1 VSVTGAKDVFR
12 FLYGHLELKK
22 WKEVVQKVIDI
33 ASRSGFKFQ
42 SLEIT
47 SYCYPHSRNIE
58 GEWKDES
65 HLFKILEKEAK
76 RCLKAKKDMFLDI
89 YGYFSGYFTEFT
101 FLIDAEE
108 KDVGF
113 FVESI
118 DPKWVKASKR
128 DKLKLNKLLKDFSD
142 VLGVGIEEWE
152 AEPPYNTKVKVS
164 RYGFVIGRKG
174 RGKAGRRR

>member
-1 VSVTGAKDVFR
+1 MGEKNVFR
-12 FLYGHLELKK
+12 FLYSHLELKK
-22 WKEVVQKVIDI
+22 WKEIVQKVLDVDSK
-33 ASRSGFKFQ
+33 AGFKFQ
-42 SLEIT
+42 SFRIRPYYRPN
-47 SYCYPHSRNIE
+47 YCIE
-58 GEWKDES
+58 GEWKNEN
-65 HLFKILEKEAK
+65 HLFRVLENEVE
-76 RCLKAKKDMFLDI
+76 RTFRAKKWLFFNI
-89 YGYFSGYFTEFT
+89 YGDFLGYFTEFT

-152 AEPPYNTKVKVS
+152 VEPPYNTKIKVS
-164 RYGFVIGRKG
+164 RYGFALGRKG
-174 RGKAGRRR
+174 RGKTSRRR